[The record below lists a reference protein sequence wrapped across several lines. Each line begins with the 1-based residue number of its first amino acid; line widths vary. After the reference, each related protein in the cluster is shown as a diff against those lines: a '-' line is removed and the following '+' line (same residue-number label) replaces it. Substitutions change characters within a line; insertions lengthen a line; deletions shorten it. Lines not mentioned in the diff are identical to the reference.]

1 MLHITYV
8 LGERGPLECLIRHR
22 QDTQSIS
29 DACREAI
36 IVYDEETREGY
47 SLLPF
52 DLQDACQP
60 LLVEA
65 CGGSEQPSESDEVD
79 RETDFQN
86 LQCIRDLLFHDD
98 KRIQHSKH
106 AACRKGLVEMVEE
119 EARDFRV
126 DPVQQAACKSD
137 LAKFC
142 SDVADD
148 GGRVRWLSPLLM
160 SLFRNHLF
168 DGVDAVVAMDCR
180 FTNVWPNT

>member
-1 MLHITYV
+1 MS
-8 LGERGPLECLIRHR
+8 GERGPLECLIRHR

-29 DACREAI
+29 DECREAI
-36 IVYDEETREGY
+36 IVYDEETRDGY

-52 DLQDACQP
+52 DLQEACQP
-60 LLVEA
+60 LLIEA
-65 CGGSEQPSESDEVD
+65 CGGSEQTSESDEVD
-79 RETDFQN
+79 RETDLQH

-119 EARDFRV
+119 EARDVRV

-142 SDVADD
+142 ADVADD
-148 GGRVRWLSPLLM
+148 GGRVSWHTQ
-160 SLFRNHLF
+160 SLTHS
-168 DGVDAVVAMDCR
+168 
-180 FTNVWPNT
+180 FTSTFVTVWK